1 MKFYRWFLILTLA
14 GIASVSCKKNNQI
27 QHAKSPEVEKLKTRE
42 WEIDYSKP
50 VWYDEFD
57 EAGKPDISK
66 WSYNIG
72 GHGWGNQELQYYTDA
87 LENAKNEYGYLNIY
101 ALKETRGNNKY
112 TSARLVSKNKGDFTY
127 GRVEVKA
134 KLPKGVGTWPAIWML
149 ASQTSYGQNFWPEN
163 GEIDIMEHVGFD
175 QNVVHGNVH
184 TKAFNHTIG
193 TNKGNRITVPE
204 VSDKFN
210 VYAVNWF
217 PDRIEFEINGEK
229 YFEFKKEEDYGW
241 EQWPFDKK
249 FHVILNIA
257 VGGGW
262 GGQKG
267 VDENIFPQTMQVD
280 YVRVYGIKEK

>member
-1 MKFYRWFLILTLA
+1 MKKIFLLLVWI
-14 GIASVSCKKNNQI
+14 GFISFSCKKNKAV
-27 QHAKSPEVEKLKTRE
+27 HLKSESPVAKVQPKE
-42 WEIDYSKP
+42 WVIDYSEP
-50 VWYDEFD
+50 VWHDEFD

-66 WSYNIG
+66 WSYDMG

-87 LENAKNEYGYLNIY
+87 LQNAINEYGYLNIN
-101 ALKETRGNNKY
+101 ALKQKKGTNNY

-149 ASQTSYGQNFWPEN
+149 ASQTTYGQTFWPDN

-193 TNKGNRITVPE
+193 TNKGNHITVPKA
-204 VSDKFN
+204 SDKFN
-210 VYAVNWF
+210 IYAVNWF
-217 PDRIEFEINGEK
+217 PNRIEFEINGGK
-229 YFEFKKEEDYGW
+229 YFEFKKDSSYQW

-249 FHVILNIA
+249 FHIILNIA

-267 VDENIFPQTMQVD
+267 VDDNIFPQTMQVD

>member
-1 MKFYRWFLILTLA
+1 MKKIFLLLVWI
-14 GIASVSCKKNNQI
+14 GFISFSCKKNKAVLLKSESPV
-27 QHAKSPEVEKLKTRE
+27 AKVQPKE
-42 WEIDYSKP
+42 WVIDYSEP
-50 VWYDEFD
+50 VWHDEFD

-66 WSYNIG
+66 WSYDMG

-87 LENAKNEYGYLNIY
+87 LQNAINEYGYLNIN
-101 ALKETRGNNKY
+101 ALKQKKGTNNY

-149 ASQTSYGQNFWPEN
+149 ASQMTYGQTFWPDN

-193 TNKGNRITVPE
+193 TNKGNHITVPE
-204 VSDKFN
+204 ASDKFN
-210 VYAVNWF
+210 IYAVNWF
-217 PDRIEFEINGEK
+217 PDRIEFEINGQK
-229 YFEFKKEEDYGW
+229 YFEFKKDKSYKW

-249 FHVILNIA
+249 FHIILNIA

-267 VDENIFPQTMQVD
+267 VDDNIFPQTMQVD